1 VTESLRSARIGQL
14 SSSTDT
20 YPEGYTDASAHSERC
35 PMKGIEYVVDEN
47 GKRRAVVID
56 LEEHGELWED
66 VYDAY
71 LVEQRSTEPT
81 EPLED
86 LVNRLRAQGK
96 LDGER

>member
-1 VTESLRSARIGQL
+1 V
-14 SSSTDT
+14 SS
-20 YPEGYTDASAHSERC
+20 E
-35 PMKGIEYVVDEN
+35 GIEYVVDEN

-81 EPLED
+81 EPLDD